1 MNLAMLLCRSQRW
14 KLSTGFGSL
23 KPFDPACLCSVIKKK
38 THGLML
44 SLTSLCL
51 IFATAPPTVVEQPVL
66 KESKKPDRST
76 AVMSSSLLTY
86 AYIRGK
92 DLKNQRI
99 CVTAIAFTWKKLS
112 RCRSWSQSIR
122 RWRHCCSPPACALAS
137 CSRCWPCPSGWPA
150 GGGGRAAAGKLPR
163 RKSHARKTETMRK
176 RRRRRGKGKKQRV
189 PWSQR
194 QRGRRC
200 ATGSRSSTRTRRLS
214 GPRGSS
220 EGRWSY
226 RRSGWT
232 LIWTAAPIVTTGT
245 CRRQDVSFGWSE
257 SQLCIGKLVCDY
269 DEYFIFIKLQNFPFV
284 LFFRKRD
291 QQGFKM

>member
-1 MNLAMLLCRSQRW
+1 
-14 KLSTGFGSL
+14 
-23 KPFDPACLCSVIKKK
+23 
-38 THGLML
+38 ML

-66 KESKKPDRST
+66 KESKRPDRST

-92 DLKNQRI
+92 ALKNQRI
-99 CVTAIAFTWKKLS
+99 CVTAIVFTWKKLS

-122 RWRHCCSPPACALAS
+122 RWRRCCSPPACALAS

-163 RKSHARKTETMRK
+163 RRSHARKTETIKRWR
-176 RRRRRGKGKKQRV
+176 RRRRRGKGKKRRV

-194 QRGRRC
+194 QRGRSC
-200 ATGSRSSTRTRRLS
+200 ATGSRSSTRTRWLS

-245 CRRQDVSFGWSE
+245 CRRQYNTALYWKTCVWPWWIF
-257 SQLCIGKLVCDY
+257 
-269 DEYFIFIKLQNFPFV
+269 YFHKTAEFCFCFV
-284 LFFRKRD
+284 FFKKGH